1 MENLLD
7 TNEGSLLCSLIRTY
21 VNLYFHVIND
31 EAVKI
36 LGNSE
41 ERDMCC
47 FPFMRTI
54 PLLLKLIVTMSFRVL
69 EQLYTT
75 ISNAMILLVLRSFS
89 SKKSFL
95 LLSISWKKIFSIFF
109 SRSSFRLLFQWRS
122 FRSLSR
128 RKFQFLFFLSS
139 SLLKKVLLPTF
150 SRKIFLLF
158 SLFFAFL
165 FF

>member
-47 FPFMRTI
+47 FPFIMRTI
-54 PLLLKLIVTMSFRVL
+54 PLLSKLIVTMSFRVL

-95 LLSISWKKIFSIFF
+95 LLSIS
-109 SRSSFRLLFQWRS
+109 
-122 FRSLSR
+122 
-128 RKFQFLFFLSS
+128 
-139 SLLKKVLLPTF
+139 
-150 SRKIFLLF
+150 
-158 SLFFAFL
+158 
-165 FF
+165 